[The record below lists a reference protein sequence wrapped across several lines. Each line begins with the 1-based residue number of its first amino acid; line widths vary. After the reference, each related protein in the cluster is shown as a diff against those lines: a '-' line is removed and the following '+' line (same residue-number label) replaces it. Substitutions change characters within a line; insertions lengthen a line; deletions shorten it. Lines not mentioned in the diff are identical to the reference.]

1 MICRG
6 FLVPAIFLNV
16 LGIVGVRSVGKQL
29 AASNEAKA
37 EPRKARPRRLR
48 RGGAL
53 IEGKMDIEK
62 VCKNLRLGSEKLA
75 LENAGKKNAALEA
88 VARALDK
95 NRELIISANGEDVRL
110 AREAGTSESIIDR
123 LLLDEKRIDGIILS
137 LREVIGQ
144 TDPVGEEVLGWKTPN
159 GMTIRQV
166 RVPLGVV
173 AIIYESRPNVTVDAF
188 SLAYKSGNAILLRG
202 SSSAYNSNKEI
213 VHVIK
218 EALASVD
225 GGVPEAIELVE
236 VLEHDHSDVEQI
248 LNARG
253 LIDVCLPRGGKKLI
267 QNVVQNAHVP
277 VIETGSGVCHLY
289 VDSEADL
296 EMACRVAEN
305 AKIQRPSVCN
315 AIECIVVHSVVAEK
329 FLPMLDATF
338 AGRVKLHADERAY
351 KVLQKVVSGVGRD
364 GSTGSATNVVPATD
378 MDFGN
383 EYLDYECCI
392 KVVDSIEEAIS
403 YINAHNTK
411 HSESIISESR
421 ANTRLFQSMI
431 DASCVY
437 VNASTRF
444 TDGGEFGFGAELG
457 ISTQKLH
464 ARGPMGIK
472 ALTTTK
478 YLIDGEGQI
487 R

>member
-1 MICRG
+1 MDLKKTTDSLR
-6 FLVPAIFLNV
+6 
-16 LGIVGVRSVGKQL
+16 
-29 AASNEAKA
+29 AASQ
-37 EPRKARPRRLR
+37 
-48 RGGAL
+48 
-53 IEGKMDIEK
+53 
-62 VCKNLRLGSEKLA
+62 KLA
-75 LENAGKKNAALEA
+75 LQNASVKNVALAA
-88 VARALDK
+88 VADALDK
-95 NRELIISANGEDVRL
+95 NRASIIAANKADVDAARANGI
-110 AREAGTSESIIDR
+110 SESIIDR
-123 LLLDEKRIDGIILS
+123 LLLNDKRIDGIVES
-137 LREVIGQ
+137 LRLVIGQ
-144 TDPVGEEVLGWKTPN
+144 TDPVGEEIAGWKTPN

-173 AIIYESRPNVTVDAF
+173 AIIYENRPNVTVDAF

-202 SSSAYNSNKEI
+202 SSSSYKSNVEI
-213 VHVIK
+213 VRVIRD
-218 EALASVD
+218 ALASVE

-236 VLEHDHSDVEQI
+236 VKEHDHSDVDQI
-248 LNARG
+248 LNAVG
-253 LIDVCLPRGGKKLI
+253 MIDVCLPRGGKKLI
-267 QNVVQNAHVP
+267 ENVVRNARVP

-289 VDSEADL
+289 VDEFANLD
-296 EMACRVAEN
+296 MAAKIAEN

-315 AIECIVVHSVVAEK
+315 AIECVVVHSKIAAD
-329 FLPMLDATF
+329 FLPKLEAIF
-338 AGRVKLHADERAY
+338 AGRVKLHADERSY
-351 KVLQKVVSGVGRD
+351 KILKNTVVEPVETTAD
-364 GSTGSATNVVPATD
+364 HEALVVPATEN
-378 MDFGN
+378 DFGN

-392 KVVDSIEEAIS
+392 KVVDSLEEAIS
-403 YINAHNTK
+403 YINSHNTK

-421 ANTRLFQSMI
+421 ANTRLFQSMV

-472 ALTTTK
+472 VLTTTK

>member
-1 MICRG
+1 MDIKKITDSLR
-6 FLVPAIFLNV
+6 
-16 LGIVGVRSVGKQL
+16 
-29 AASNEAKA
+29 AASQ
-37 EPRKARPRRLR
+37 
-48 RGGAL
+48 
-53 IEGKMDIEK
+53 
-62 VCKNLRLGSEKLA
+62 KLA
-75 LENAGKKNAALEA
+75 IQNASVKNAALSA
-88 VARALDK
+88 VADALDK
-95 NRELIISANGEDVRL
+95 NRASIIAANKLDIDAARANGM
-110 AREAGTSESIIDR
+110 SESIIDR
-123 LLLDEKRIDGIILS
+123 LLLNDKRIDGIIES
-137 LREVIGQ
+137 LRLVIGQ
-144 TDPVGEEVLGWKTPN
+144 TDPVGEEVAGWKTPN

-173 AIIYESRPNVTVDAF
+173 AIIYENRPNVTVDAF

-202 SSSAYNSNKEI
+202 SSSSYKSNVEI
-213 VHVIK
+213 VRVIR
-218 EALASVD
+218 EALAGIE
-225 GGVPEAIELVE
+225 GGVADAIELVE
-236 VLEHDHSDVEQI
+236 VKDHDHSDVDQI
-248 LNARG
+248 LNAVG
-253 LIDVCLPRGGKKLI
+253 MIDVCLPRGGKKLI
-267 QNVVQNAHVP
+267 QNVVQNARVP

-289 VDSEADL
+289 VDEFADL
-296 EMACRVAEN
+296 EMACRIAEN

-315 AIECIVVHSVVAEK
+315 AIECIVVHKAVAEK
-329 FLPMLDATF
+329 FLPMLEAKF
-338 AGRVKLHADERAY
+338 AGRVKIHADERSLACI
-351 KVLQKVVSGVGRD
+351 KN
-364 GSTGSATNVVPATD
+364 AVPATD
-378 MDFGN
+378 ADFGN

-403 YINAHNTK
+403 YINSHNTK

-472 ALTTTK
+472 VLTTTK
-478 YLIDGEGQI
+478 YLIEGDGQI